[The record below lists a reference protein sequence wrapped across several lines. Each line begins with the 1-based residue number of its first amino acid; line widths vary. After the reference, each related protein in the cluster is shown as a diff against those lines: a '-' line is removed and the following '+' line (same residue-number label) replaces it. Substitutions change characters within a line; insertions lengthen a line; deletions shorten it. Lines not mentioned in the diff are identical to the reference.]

1 MRRQVYRGRVVDLG
15 IEHVVLPNGVETDLE
30 VLRHAGASAVAAVDE
45 ERRVV
50 LIRQFRHAGGGF
62 LWEIPAGILNPGE
75 APEACAQR
83 ELAEEVGLRA
93 GRLVGLGTMLPT
105 PGYSDERIHL
115 FLGRELETAPMA
127 HEEDEVIQ
135 EIERFPLDEA
145 LAMIRSG
152 AIVDAKTALGLYRA
166 ADALR
171 GVA

>member
-15 IEHVVLPNGVETDLE
+15 IEHVTLPNGVETDLE

-45 ERRVV
+45 QRRVV
-50 LIRQFRHAGGGF
+50 LIRQYRHAGGGY
-62 LWEIPAGILNPGE
+62 LWEIPAGMLSPGE

-93 GRLVGLGTMLPT
+93 GRLVALGTMLPT
-105 PGYSDERIHL
+105 PGYSDECIHL
-115 FLGRELETAPMA
+115 FLARDLEPATMA
-127 HEEDEVIQ
+127 HEEDEVIEQ
-135 EIERFPLDEA
+135 IERVPLDEA
-145 LAMIRSG
+145 LAMVRAG

-166 ADALR
+166 ADALG